1 MTAVIEEF
9 SIKLISIWINESSY
23 VALSYVRWL
32 VARKTTL
39 IWVKAKLASL
49 DYNFILAN
57 KYTCVC

>member
-32 VARKTTL
+32 VARKTL

-49 DYNFILAN
+49 DCNFILAN
-57 KYTCVC
+57 KHTRVC